1 MDACEA
7 VEKELQRVITKF
19 NGVHEHAKRMLGDV
33 TKNFEDLKSSIAEV
47 PADEKLT
54 TEQMILLRDTISKT
68 REKLQRLTTDH
79 RDLHGAVSK
88 IGKTIDRNFVSD
100 FSPTT
105 RNDVLVEEQNI
116 QLLNKVIAQHLQR
129 NNLDDVA
136 ATLIHESKLPAEEV
150 VSDPFSKLH
159 RIWEAI
165 YNGDLK
171 EALEWASEHSA
182 KLETR
187 NSSLEFKLH
196 RIAFLQKLDAENGGG
211 SPIEAIAY
219 ARKHFSKF
227 VDKFEKEIQLLMGTL
242 MYIPVGL
249 ENSPYRGLCGPNL
262 MVEAADTFLKD
273 ACGIL
278 GITKDSPL
286 TVVTNTGC
294 TALPALLSLKQ
305 VMMTRQVFGIWN
317 GRDELPIEIDLD
329 AEHRYHSI
337 FACPILRQQSSEDN
351 PPMKLVCGHVI
362 SRDALDKLCNG
373 PTLKCP
379 YCPVDQSPNDAKLIY
394 F

>member
-1 MDACEA
+1 M
-7 VEKELQRVITKF
+7 
-19 NGVHEHAKRMLGDV
+19 H
-33 TKNFEDLKSSIAEV
+33 NFLLSFPLV

-136 ATLIHESKLPAEEV
+136 ATLIQESKLPAEGM
-150 VSDPFSKLH
+150 VSDPFSNLH

-165 YNGDLK
+165 YNGDLT
-171 EALEWASEHSA
+171 EALEWASDNSA

-196 RIAFLQKLDAENGGG
+196 RIAFLQV
-211 SPIEAIAY
+211 S
-219 ARKHFSKF
+219 RKCFLNFSFLFIWK
-227 VDKFEKEIQLLMGTL
+227 
-242 MYIPVGL
+242 
-249 ENSPYRGLCGPNL
+249 
-262 MVEAADTFLKD
+262 TF
-273 ACGIL
+273 
-278 GITKDSPL
+278 
-286 TVVTNTGC
+286 
-294 TALPALLSLKQ
+294 
-305 VMMTRQVFGIWN
+305 F
-317 GRDELPIEIDLD
+317 
-329 AEHRYHSI
+329 
-337 FACPILRQQSSEDN
+337 
-351 PPMKLVCGHVI
+351 
-362 SRDALDKLCNG
+362 
-373 PTLKCP
+373 
-379 YCPVDQSPNDAKLIY
+379 
-394 F
+394 